1 MTENEIGTIIVD
13 AAITVHRA
21 LGVSL
26 LEKAYQECLHYELT
40 KRGLEVEKEKELP
53 LIYEGVKMEVAYRA
67 DLLVANKV
75 IIELKAVEAIHP
87 IHEAQIINYLKLS
100 GCKLGYLFN
109 FHSLL
114 MKNGLRRFV
123 NGL

>member
-1 MTENEIGTIIVD
+1 MIENEIGKTIVD
-13 AAITVHRA
+13 AAIAVHKA
-21 LGVSL
+21 LGVGL
-26 LEKAYQECLHYELT
+26 LEKAYQECLYYELT
-40 KRGLEVEKEKELP
+40 KRELQVEKEKELP
-53 LIYEGVKMEVAYRA
+53 LIYKGVKMEVAYRA
-67 DLLVANKV
+67 DLVVANKV

-100 GCKLGYLFN
+100 GCKLGYLLN

-114 MKNGLRRFV
+114 MKDGLRRFV